1 MSIVFHEKSKVF
13 HLYNDAISYIMMVM
27 ENGHL
32 GQLYC
37 GKRIHDREDFSYLLE
52 KAPRPMSSYVY
63 ENERLFSLEHIR
75 QEFPVYGTTDYRH
88 PAVEVRQNNGSRISE
103 FHYQGYHV
111 FAGKPE
117 LEGLPATYTE
127 EASEAETLV
136 VDVKDAL
143 TGVKAELSY
152 TIFREGGIL
161 ARNVRFL
168 KVFI

>member
-75 QEFPVYGTTDYRH
+75 QEFPVYGTTDY
-88 PAVEVRQNNGSRISE
+88 ATRQWKSGRIM
-103 FHYQGYHV
+103 
-111 FAGKPE
+111 
-117 LEGLPATYTE
+117 
-127 EASEAETLV
+127 EAEFQNF
-136 VDVKDAL
+136 
-143 TGVKAELSY
+143 
-152 TIFREGGIL
+152 TIRVIMCLQGN
-161 ARNVRFL
+161 RN
-168 KVFI
+168 

>member
-27 ENGHL
+27 ENGHM

-88 PAVEVRQNNGSRISE
+88 PAVEVRHPTLLREAHLISLR
-103 FHYQGYHV
+103 F
-111 FAGKPE
+111 
-117 LEGLPATYTE
+117 PALHLLSTYN
-127 EASEAETLV
+127 V
-136 VDVKDAL
+136 
-143 TGVKAELSY
+143 SY
-152 TIFREGGIL
+152 RL
-161 ARNVRFL
+161 QD
-168 KVFI
+168 